1 MAREAHITFHEKRVN
16 SVRFWWLILA
26 FMTGAGAATAGT
38 VSVHPSN
45 RYYQDDGGRPL
56 FLLGYY
62 GWAAVPDGYFIDHPS
77 RYSTM
82 ILRGAPYEL
91 NYIRISLGV
100 NRFTSATNPQSW
112 NNQPTPVPFAHVG
125 GKAQDVSI
133 KNLDKDGRAKL
144 KEKLETKVN
153 ILMEKV
159 TDTES
164 VYGVSIDAATVFHC
178 Y

>member
-1 MAREAHITFHEKRVN
+1 MSIASDVKTLVAEFEKDNPDYKAKAYLTSGDRSWEEQLDIILDPKRKN
-16 SVRFWWLILA
+16 NYLNIKKSFLKEFGLKELPDDRSDLDKDQLAWWKKAILA
-26 FMTGAGAATAGT
+26 QAGK
-38 VSVHPSN
+38 
-45 RYYQDDGGRPL
+45 
-56 FLLGYY
+56 
-62 GWAAVPDGYFIDHPS
+62 PDG
-77 RYSTM
+77 
-82 ILRGAPYEL
+82 
-91 NYIRISLGV
+91 
-100 NRFTSATNPQSW
+100 
-112 NNQPTPVPFAHVG
+112 FAHVG

-159 TDTES
+159 TDTDS